1 MAPPRTQGELA
12 QSINVE
18 LPRLCGAEIA
28 SPAVAS
34 LKIARYRTGGMSGGL
49 VAPAVWQQRLVP
61 MLVSRYF
68 IDA

>member
-1 MAPPRTQGELA
+1 MAPPRTQGALA

-18 LPRLCGAEIA
+18 LPRLGAEIA